1 VVSSSLPF
9 SSFGEF
15 ANCVLGIQSS
25 PVSLHI
31 AGSEKTPT
39 FATVPSSSS
48 RMVYH
53 FVDPRPFM
61 PPRAQRVMVL
71 GHPTMMRVVTGRV
84 QEHNNDV
91 AIARLHP
98 LSQEQMN
105 FEDIRNVLEDF
116 LHVHLGIPTLI
127 I

>member
-1 VVSSSLPF
+1 
-9 SSFGEF
+9 
-15 ANCVLGIQSS
+15 
-25 PVSLHI
+25 
-31 AGSEKTPT
+31 
-39 FATVPSSSS
+39 
-48 RMVYH
+48 
-53 FVDPRPFM
+53 M